1 MSAQEQRL
9 RQVVDG
15 WHQRNQWPH
24 ALLLSG
30 ASPAHRLELAID
42 LAKRRL
48 CEHATACGQ
57 CPSCRLFASSNHLDY
72 HVLASPVSAQ
82 EFDLAVEQVGTSTAR
97 RVIRKEQIAATLRQL
112 ALHAQ
117 RPGGWR
123 VLLLLNP
130 EELHRAAANALLKSL
145 EEPSERVFFILV
157 SNQPRAVLET
167 IVSRCQQLALPPPSR
182 SDITRQL
189 MDEGCSGSLAPT
201 LAELQRRGVPCAE
214 SELVERRALIM
225 TWLDAVAK
233 NSEHGRLLAVD
244 RLNKDPAPDQVLAL
258 ALSLTLDLMRLQ
270 SGLSPDEITH
280 QDLASELSALAATGS
295 WLGLSQSLQRAR
307 GAVQRNVRL
316 SSLLMGASR

>member
-97 RVIRKEQIAATLRQL
+97 RVI
-112 ALHAQ
+112 Q
-117 RPGGWR
+117 RTDRSDPPTAGAPRSGPGGWR
-123 VLLLLNP
+123 VLLLLNL
-130 EELHRAAANALLKSL
+130 EELT
-145 EEPSERVFFILV
+145 E
-157 SNQPRAVLET
+157 
-167 IVSRCQQLALPPPSR
+167 PPP
-182 SDITRQL
+182 
-189 MDEGCSGSLAPT
+189 MPCS
-201 LAELQRRGVPCAE
+201 
-214 SELVERRALIM
+214 
-225 TWLDAVAK
+225 
-233 NSEHGRLLAVD
+233 
-244 RLNKDPAPDQVLAL
+244 
-258 ALSLTLDLMRLQ
+258 
-270 SGLSPDEITH
+270 SP
-280 QDLASELSALAATGS
+280 
-295 WLGLSQSLQRAR
+295 
-307 GAVQRNVRL
+307 
-316 SSLLMGASR
+316 